1 SLRRHRP
8 RAWSLRRAEAA
19 AAAAFT
25 YVRSISEAALFTGA
39 DPVAAGTLPHLQVR
53 RNLAYT
59 YVAVPGG
66 VDRLRFAWPE
76 MPGTTRAVLGNRIGE
91 WLGRDR
97 VTTPLEFALDE
108 IPLPFPERVLREAP
122 SMQVPLS
129 TAGIRSTA
137 TFEAAEGAWSAAAAD
152 TLTVTPP
159 DPGED
164 SGMTAAALTVGASVT
179 ASRLRSGSTMGV
191 PVPVTLTITAPPAGE
206 EALRLATLATGAL
219 DISTRLNAG
228 RVTVTD
234 PATVEAGALARSPD
248 VVLDLAAAAI
258 GAVTA
263 GSVQARTTTA
273 TTLEV
278 TSTCIGCTP

>member
-1 SLRRHRP
+1 
-8 RAWSLRRAEAA
+8 
-19 AAAAFT
+19 
-25 YVRSISEAALFTGA
+25 
-39 DPVAAGTLPHLQVR
+39 
-53 RNLAYT
+53 
-59 YVAVPGG
+59 
-66 VDRLRFAWPE
+66 
-76 MPGTTRAVLGNRIGE
+76 
-91 WLGRDR
+91 
-97 VTTPLEFALDE
+97 
-108 IPLPFPERVLREAP
+108 
-122 SMQVPLS
+122 MQVPLS